1 MKIKKTRRNYKQ
13 KYNKNNKSKTNK
25 LLFGGKLSKVNDANT
40 YDSVMDEVKK
50 ERNIGFNLG
59 NLPIFK
65 KTTDLAEG
73 LLLKG
78 IEHIGKMFDINL
90 SESDDVSDKLNKI
103 KIALADPKN
112 KEKIREIFSEA
123 VVLGTIAVE
132 AASPFL
138 QPLVNKTLEVGS
150 DAVTK
155 IGKSLVKIGLN
166 TVEEI
171 PILGVVISII
181 RSLSNAGEAFLA
193 TTNAASQ
200 IVTASSDSIN
210 AATKNFDRLMKEK
223 MQGLNRINGSLSEF
237 QRPIKIKN

>member
-1 MKIKKTRRNYKQ
+1 MKIKKTRKNCKQ
-13 KYNKNNKSKTNK
+13 KYNKSKTNK
-25 LLFGGKLSKVNDANT
+25 LLLGGSKLSKVNDANT

-50 ERNIGFNLG
+50 ERNTSFNLG

-78 IEHIGKMFDINL
+78 IEHIGNMFDINL

-103 KIALADPKN
+103 KVALADPKN

-123 VVLGTIAVE
+123 VVLGTIAIE
-132 AASPFL
+132 AASPFI
-138 QPLVNKTLEVGS
+138 QPLVNKTIEVGS
-150 DAVTK
+150 DAVAK
-155 IGKSLVKIGLN
+155 IGKSVVKIGLN

-171 PILGVVISII
+171 PIIGVVIAII
-181 RSLSNAGEAFLA
+181 RSLSNAGEAFFA

-237 QRPIKIKN
+237 QKPIKMKI